1 MHRMRW
7 GEAVLS
13 AVAAVGWSLIVMA
26 GVAALGLHL
35 LGADAAGGSL
45 GAMTAAVVVLAM
57 GGSVTPTGDV
67 SVFGVAGAGAR
78 TGLDVMPL
86 GVALAG
92 ALVLGFFF
100 LRSLRVGAG
109 PAELGAR
116 AALVAALLVATAGAL
131 GWFGH
136 DVVTLDGALL
146 PRTPAKVV
154 IPGIGDVGGLLPD
167 RIGDLI
173 GARAR
178 VGFAVE
184 TGPTLLG
191 AAVWVCGVLA
201 VALLSSRRGPAVL
214 ARLRPAVS
222 AVLAM
227 LLVAVVAGLGAAVWA
242 AAGDAHPGRVLGAAL
257 LGAPN
262 GAWVGVLLGLFVPF
276 DGRVTGD
283 AARLLPDPVDRLFG
297 VPGAGSGTGSRAVTV
312 GRLAEYDQRVWLLVV
327 GVALLLLYA
336 GTLAAVRTPG
346 RGVVGC
352 AVRLGAVTGV
362 ALGVLAWLTG
372 LSANASLAVVGV
384 DAVGAGV
391 ELRGD
396 VLLAVVLGGVWGTVA
411 GGAGAVLVVPAGAG
425 AVAGAGVAGAGAGRG
440 ASGGASN
447 SPSYR
452 WEVPPGGAGIGPS
465 GAGAGGAVP
474 GSGAGR
480 GAFGSASNSPSYRWE
495 VPPGGAGIGP
505 AGVGGAGVY
514 GHYRDYG
521 PYRAPASPDPAPDR
535 PNPYRDPPGR
545 SPDRAPDQGPG
556 QGSGQSAGQGAGQG
570 SGRGAG
576 PGVGRAADETV
587 AGVPGRGRPVRR
599 PFTPPPPPGPPPDP
613 SR

>member
-13 AVAAVGWSLIVMA
+13 AVAAVGWSLIVMV

-109 PAELGAR
+109 PAELVAR
-116 AALVAALLVATAGAL
+116 AALVAGLLVATAGAL

-167 RIGDLI
+167 RVGDLI

-184 TGPTLLG
+184 TGPTLGG

-201 VALLSSRRGPAVL
+201 VALLASRRGPAVL

-227 LLVAVVAGLGAAVWA
+227 VLVAVAAGLGAAVWA
-242 AAGDAHPGRVLGAAL
+242 AVGDAHPGRVLGAAL

-262 GAWVGVLLGLFVPF
+262 GAWVGLLLGLFVPF
-276 DGRVTGD
+276 DGRVSGD
-283 AARLLPDPVDRLFG
+283 AGRLLPDPVDRLFG
-297 VPGAGSGTGSRAVTV
+297 VPGAGSGSRVVTV

-352 AVRLGAVTGV
+352 AVRLGAVVGV
-362 ALGVLAWLTG
+362 ALGVLVWLTG
-372 LSANASLAVVGV
+372 VSANASLAVLGV

-396 VLLAVVLGGVWGTVA
+396 VPVAVLLGGVWGMVA
-411 GGAGAVLVVPAGAG
+411 GGVGAVVVRGAGLGASGGASNAPGYRWEGPPGGAGIGPAGACGGDEGG
-425 AVAGAGVAGAGAGRG
+425 AVPGDGAGRG

-447 SPSYR
+447 A
-452 WEVPPGGAGIGPS
+452 GGAGMD
-465 GAGAGGAVP
+465 
-474 GSGAGR
+474 
-480 GAFGSASNSPSYRWE
+480 
-495 VPPGGAGIGP
+495 GAGIGP
-505 AGVGGAGVY
+505 AGGGGAGF
-514 GHYRDYG
+514 GGAGMDGAGIGPAGGGGAGFGSAGDRYRDYG
-521 PYRAPASPDPAPDR
+521 PYVPSASSGPVHGR
-535 PNPYRDPPGR
+535 PNPYRDPSAG
-545 SPDRAPDQGPG
+545 SPG
-556 QGSGQSAGQGAGQG
+556 QAG
-570 SGRGAG
+570 
-576 PGVGRAADETV
+576 DETV
-587 AGVPGRGRPVRR
+587 AGAPLRRRR
-599 PFTPPPPPGPPPDP
+599 PFTPPAPPGPPPAAP
-613 SR
+613 PR